1 MEVIKISS
9 GREIKVPTSGLGR
22 MAGAER
28 PAPSLKRLK
37 NNFLVSPI
45 WRSYRLG
52 KGVSMKKAI
61 FLGVSKLHSN
71 KKNADY
77 RKVDFFTPQFKDE
90 RGFTCGVQSVFT
102 ALDSTLGNDIE
113 VGAIVIPEFEYNP
126 YLQRADLIG
135 IEKVQNSPYDK
146 KDFE

>member
-1 MEVIKISS
+1 
-9 GREIKVPTSGLGR
+9 
-22 MAGAER
+22 
-28 PAPSLKRLK
+28 
-37 NNFLVSPI
+37 
-45 WRSYRLG
+45 
-52 KGVSMKKAI
+52 MKKAI

-71 KKNADY
+71 KKNQDY

-90 RGFTCGVQSVFT
+90 RGFTCGGVQSVFT
-102 ALDSTLGNDIE
+102 AFDSTLGDDIE

-135 IEKVQNSPYDK
+135 IEKIQSSPYDK